1 MISKK
6 KVGRIY
12 KNLQGFVNEKTIKK
26 YVHKN
31 QKIVEKINYKMSHI
45 NPNTLLIGIILFCGS
60 LFICHMYSLWTKY
73 KIEKKSNNITIDLN
87 IVPRSGI
94 Y

>member
-6 KVGRIY
+6 KVGKMY
-12 KNLQGFVNEKTIKK
+12 KNLKGFVNEKTINK
-26 YVHKN
+26 YVNKN
-31 QKIVEKINYKMSHI
+31 QKIVDKINYKKSHI
-45 NPNTLLIGIILFCGS
+45 NPNKLLIGIILFCGS
-60 LFICHMYSLWTKY
+60 LFLCHMYSLWKKY
-73 KIEKKSNNITIDLN
+73 KEDKKSNKFNVDIN